1 MKLKSLVI
9 SQLYDSTFIA
19 EAVTINTSPLDRLK
33 EILFTFAIPA
43 LVCIVFAVTL
53 KKLWDAIPKGVL
65 IILTL
70 FVLVAAGY
78 LNFK

>member
-1 MKLKSLVI
+1 MKLKTLVFT
-9 SQLYDSTFIA
+9 QLYDSINLA
-19 EAVTINTSPLDRLK
+19 EGVTISTSPLDRLRA
-33 EILFTFAIPA
+33 IIMTIAIPA

-65 IILTL
+65 IILML